1 MKNLLMK
8 CKSKLAEYRG
18 IGTIE
23 MLMILAVLIGI
34 VILFK
39 GELITVVEELFGDAN
54 EAIMEIWV

>member
-1 MKNLLMK
+1 MK